1 MEKQNINHSIEKRKQ
16 IKQYNI
22 INTIDQNNNPNKNN
36 IINPIQYNKIKNII
50 ISYSY
55 NANIMP
61 YRDNSIGME
70 QYSIINE
77 LQSKSKVKVR

>member
-1 MEKQNINHSIEKRKQ
+1 MNNNAMTNAKENTIHSIEKRKQ

-50 ISYSY
+50 ISY
-55 NANIMP
+55 N
-61 YRDNSIGME
+61 
-70 QYSIINE
+70 
-77 LQSKSKVKVR
+77 